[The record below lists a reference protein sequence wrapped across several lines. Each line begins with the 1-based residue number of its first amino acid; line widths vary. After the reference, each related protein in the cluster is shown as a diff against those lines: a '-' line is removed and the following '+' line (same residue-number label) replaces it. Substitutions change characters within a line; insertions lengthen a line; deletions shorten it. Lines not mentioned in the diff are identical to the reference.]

1 MRNELGIFRIKG
13 EFKTSCGKAV
23 TGTNSTPKKSQNN
36 KTSRNHRSY
45 MACKY
50 IRVVIACH

>member
-1 MRNELGIFRIKG
+1 MGNELSIFRIKG

-23 TGTNSTPKKSQNN
+23 PNTNNTPKIPQKN
-36 KTSRNHRSY
+36 KTSRKRRSY